1 MERNVP
7 KLRFK
12 GFNDEWKKEVI
23 SSICKLSSGST
34 PSKARKEYFNGTHLW
49 VTSGE
54 LKNKY
59 IYNTIDKITDKAIK
73 NTNLKEYEIG
83 SFIIAIYGLEAQGTR
98 GSSAILGR
106 KATISQACMAI
117 EPVKDIY
124 SEFLYYWYAKYGDM
138 IGIRYAQGT
147 KQQNLS
153 TDLVGNLKI
162 IFPSLKEQE
171 RITNFL
177 TKVDK
182 IIEKQ
187 DEKVKNLE
195 KYKKGMMQKIF
206 SQEIRFK
213 DENGKEYPE
222 WQEYKLNEL
231 CNFFSGGTPLT
242 SKKEYYDGNIPF
254 IRSAEI
260 SSENTE
266 LTISEIGLNNSSAKM
281 IQKGDLLY
289 ALYGATSGEV
299 SISKLNGAI
308 NQAILCIRSNRC
320 NLIFLEKVLRNS
332 KQNIIKTYLQGGQ
345 GNLSANIIKELQYN
359 FPCLDEQDKIAKFIT
374 KIDIILQKEIDK
386 LNELYKWKK
395 GLLQQMFV

>member
-213 DENGKEYPE
+213 DENGEEYPE
-222 WQEYKLNEL
+222 WEEKRL
-231 CNFFSGGTPLT
+231 
-242 SKKEYYDGNIPF
+242 KEI
-254 IRSAEI
+254 
-260 SSENTE
+260 
-266 LTISEIGLNNSSAKM
+266 TI
-281 IQKGDLLY
+281 
-289 ALYGATSGEV
+289 
-299 SISKLNGAI
+299 
-308 NQAILCIRSNRC
+308 
-320 NLIFLEKVLRNS
+320 VLDNMR
-332 KQNIIKTYLQGGQ
+332 KP
-345 GNLSANIIKELQYN
+345 LSANERQEIKGHIPYYGANGIVDYIDDYIFDERLILLAEDGGNFDEFASKPIAQIIDGKTWVNNHAHVLRTINSYVDYIFYTLVHKDIRKYINGTSRAKLNQADMLEIVIP
-359 FPCLDEQDKIAKFIT
+359 FPCLEEQIKIANFLDKIYLLIV
-374 KIDIILQKEIDK
+374 KESIK
-386 LNELYKWKK
+386 LEELRQWKK